1 MNYGRF
7 VLIFHSHHSTRIV
20 YVMQNTMISA
30 EKKKT
35 SCGRRIDG
43 CGAMKSKG
51 DLRSNT
57 SRNERKMKNK
67 QHVSLNQTQCF
78 SPFDASCFSFCYM
91 FGWRLDGIQKPVCRG
106 WKVVEKETTVKK
118 TRNWEKN
125 IFRFRSHVCN
135 DTNMFRIVSIRIWR
149 EVSVQVCK
157 QKKKIDK
164 LAMPNSNRNELFFC
178 PLVWHVPPASIDVE
192 SSTSQSVRK
201 K

>member
-1 MNYGRF
+1 MGDLSSFFILIILR
-7 VLIFHSHHSTRIV
+7 VLCMWCRTQWFLPK
-20 YVMQNTMISA
+20 
-30 EKKKT
+30 KKKT

>member
-149 EVSVQVCK
+149 EVSVHVCK

-192 SSTSQSVRK
+192 SSTSQSVRNK
-201 K
+201 